1 MLLRRHALDG
11 TIAALVALAGYR
23 LCLGPA
29 RLGFD
34 LGSDLFFYG
43 GYAVAKGAWP
53 FVDFLS
59 GYGAPMF
66 LIQGLVT
73 ALFGPSFDVYL
84 IHTAVWNGLFAAMA
98 YGFLRLV
105 GLGPFA
111 AGLYALG
118 TGILFYGPVGYLHP
132 DKVSYPFFLG
142 ALLLQMLALKPDWAG
157 RVAWLYGLAALLALT
172 GLVCKLNPAVL
183 YPLALA
189 VPFLF
194 LSRAGRWAAA
204 KGILVTLFGLAL
216 ALGLAEAWA
225 PGFAR
230 DLVYYA
236 FALPLS
242 VGAER
247 MQAGWSIAKL
257 GTYASYPTL
266 YLMMA
271 AGLAAL
277 VGAGSDIA
285 RLAQAETRRAVL
297 MPLGLGLAFSVIA
310 LFHVTHIAQPMPG
323 QLTLVLLALGA
334 FHVVLEKCLVG
345 DNARRVLAA
354 LLLGFTTL
362 GLSEFHRQQ
371 VRFRVT
377 VFDNVTPGKPGPV
390 GGLGVRGLEK
400 IAFVPAA
407 NFPETFVEDFRATVA
422 ALAGLDGQVF
432 LFALP
437 AQYYVF
443 AGKAP
448 LLPSWSLVFPGHAT
462 PPVGTAAEARLA
474 DRLLANLIRHQV
486 RYVAAPATAERALA
500 LPVCDWQAVG
510 PIRIGRL
517 CAALTAQDRDV
528 ALALMRME

>member
-1 MLLRRHALDG
+1 MFARRQALDG
-11 TIAALVALAGYR
+11 TIATLVALAGYS
-23 LCLGPA
+23 LCLNAA

-34 LGSDLFFYG
+34 LGPDIFFYS
-43 GYAVAKGAWP
+43 GYAVAKGARP
-53 FVDFLS
+53 FVDFFS
-59 GYGAPMF
+59 AYGAPMF
-66 LIQGLVT
+66 LVQGLVA
-73 ALFGPSFDVYL
+73 ALFGPSFDIYL

-98 YGFLRLV
+98 YGFLRLL

-118 TGILFYGPVGYLHP
+118 TGVLFYGPVGFLHP

-142 ALLLQMLALKPDWAG
+142 ALLLQMLALRPGWAG
-157 RVAWLYGLAALLALT
+157 RVTWLYGLAALLALT
-172 GLVCKLNPAVL
+172 GLLCKLNPAVL

-194 LSRAGRWAAA
+194 LSRSGTWAAA
-204 KGILVTLFGLAL
+204 KGILVALIGLAL
-216 ALGLAEAWA
+216 ALGLVEAMV

-230 DLVYYA
+230 DLVLYA

-277 VGAGSDIA
+277 VGAGSDLA
-285 RLAQAETRRAVL
+285 RLAQAETRRALL

-334 FHVVLEKCLVG
+334 FHVVLDKSLAG
-345 DNARRVLAA
+345 DNGRRVLAA
-354 LLLGFTTL
+354 LLLGFTVL
-362 GLSEFHRQQ
+362 GLSEFHRQH

-377 VFDNVTPGKPGPV
+377 LFDNVSPGKPGPV
-390 GGLGVRGLEK
+390 GGLGVKGLEK

-407 NFPETFVEDFRATVA
+407 NFPPRYVEDFQATVA
-422 ALAGLDGQVF
+422 ALAGLDGHVY

-448 LLPSWSLVFPGHAT
+448 VLPSWSLFFPGHAT
-462 PPVGTAAEARLA
+462 PAVGTAAEARLA
-474 DRLLANLIRHQV
+474 ERLLANLIRHQV
-486 RYVAAPATAERALA
+486 RFVAARAADQRATL
-500 LPVCDWQAVG
+500 LPVCDWQDAG
-510 PIRIGRL
+510 PIRIGRF
-517 CAALTAQDRDV
+517 CRPLTAQDRDL
-528 ALALMRME
+528 ALALLRMD